1 MALERNIG
9 ERLEQTFEEEK
20 TTQLVGF
27 IVNKEYFGVN
37 ILDVQEIIRSIE
49 ITEVPNSPDFIE
61 GVINLRGNI
70 IPVMELRKRLNL
82 PDRPEEMKEDVWI
95 LIINIED
102 RVTGFIVDEIT
113 KVLRIDVDA
122 MEPTPEIVGE
132 GLKSQYITGVCE
144 IEERLHTI
152 LNFEEILQIK
162 EIEKIKDLEKL
173 ATTMSAK
180 K

>member
-1 MALERNIG
+1 
-9 ERLEQTFEEEK
+9 
-20 TTQLVGF
+20 
-27 IVNKEYFGVN
+27 
-37 ILDVQEIIRSIE
+37 
-49 ITEVPNSPDFIE
+49 VPNAPDVIE

-82 PDRPEEMKEDVWI
+82 PVRPEDMKEDVWI

-102 RVTGFIVDEIT
+102 RVTGFIVDEVT

-144 IEERLHTI
+144 IEKRLHTI
-152 LNFEEILQIK
+152 LNFEEILQVK
-162 EIEKIKDLEKL
+162 EIDKIKDLEKL
-173 ATTMSAK
+173 SARMRAVK
-180 K
+180 